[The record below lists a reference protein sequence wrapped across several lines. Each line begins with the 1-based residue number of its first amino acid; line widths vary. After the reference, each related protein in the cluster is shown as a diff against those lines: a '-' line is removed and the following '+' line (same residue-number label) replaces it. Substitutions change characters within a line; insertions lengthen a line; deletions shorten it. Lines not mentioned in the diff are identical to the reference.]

1 MMHFAHLL
9 YRIVISHNDL
19 VAKKMLF
26 FLLIYGIIACSKVQD
41 QQIQPESVPEA
52 IVALVG
58 ERVPGAVGV
67 NFTPVI
73 PRKIWMA
80 NAYHASTMHRFF
92 VSRTQILEHYRG
104 IAYLNNEGIQQIIQE
119 ASIGEYGFLTTPW
132 VSEINKPGE
141 IKYQSDFAL
150 DGERHL
156 FTCHE
161 RKGPPGE
168 FEIHLYPRV
177 YNQFETTNY
186 ADLPD
191 PIQDLLPARN
201 FVKAIMTEEGNR
213 VYFHLELKNGVIEI
227 DDDLRLFYS
236 NVDGSAQTI
245 SELDLPQRARDWL
258 AEHPISEKL
267 PLSSY
272 EKYTFRGTEGY
283 RVVFSNSVEKKYLH
297 FDNLGKNLYHYYSL
311 KTVL

>member
-1 MMHFAHLL
+1 LKLPKPFKTITWLGIESDKPTNSIMMRFAHLL

-26 FLLIYGIIACSKVQD
+26 FLLIFGIIACSKVQD

-80 NAYHASTMHRFF
+80 NAYYASTMHRFF

-156 FTCHE
+156 FTPVNSKFTFIPGFTINLKPRIMPIYLIRFKICY
-161 RKGPPGE
+161 PPA
-168 FEIHLYPRV
+168 I
-177 YNQFETTNY
+177 
-186 ADLPD
+186 
-191 PIQDLLPARN
+191 LL
-201 FVKAIMTEEGNR
+201 K
-213 VYFHLELKNGVIEI
+213 
-227 DDDLRLFYS
+227 
-236 NVDGSAQTI
+236 
-245 SELDLPQRARDWL
+245 
-258 AEHPISEKL
+258 
-267 PLSSY
+267 PL
-272 EKYTFRGTEGY
+272 
-283 RVVFSNSVEKKYLH
+283 
-297 FDNLGKNLYHYYSL
+297 
-311 KTVL
+311 